1 MSRLRKH
8 TFVSK
13 KKKQWLKSVA
23 IGGKNTANVKR

>member
-8 TFVSK
+8 TFVS